1 MDLSSKPYEET
12 MLALADVTQ
21 ELRGEVKRA
30 KMELKSLDIAI
41 KAIESL
47 ARDQRLSRDGSSQVP
62 PPNGRVFSAAARRRI
77 SMAQKV
83 RWANYRKQKKAER
96 H

>member
-1 MDLSSKPYEET
+1 

-21 ELRGEVKRA
+21 ELREEVKRA
-30 KMELKSLDIAI
+30 KLELKSLDKAI
-41 KAIESL
+41 KAIESC
-47 ARDQRLSRDGSSQVP
+47 ARGQSSPRNGFSQASP
-62 PPNGRVFSAAARRRI
+62 RSGRVFSVAARRRI
-77 SMAQKV
+77 SRAQKV